1 MAGIDAGG
9 FQGFGGG
16 FRRQSE
22 SPMGFGNSHRRVGAA
37 TQPHTAT
44 GQVPAQPETYTPH
57 AQPQPQPQHAAYAPQ
72 MSQGFEPAPAYQA
85 GAAAPNYEQ
94 FSTEYHDE
102 TEGVSVAN
110 WIGGLCSLAL
120 LIGLGFWGYQTI
132 QRDVSGVPVI
142 QALPGPMRIQPE
154 DPGGSQ
160 ASHQGLSVNTVQAE
174 GRPSEPPAQV
184 VLAPQPLDLSAEG
197 ITAATLPP
205 VSSSQSSSAATTPQP
220 QTELSSAEQTAAFT
234 ALADQLAAGSTPL
247 GDISAPTGT
256 APTIQPETPPAQF
269 QIISASIPGVAQSP
283 RPPSRPSGL
292 RVSAVAPPV
301 SASSVATGTYV
312 DPATIPAGTR
322 LVQFGAFDSPE
333 IARSEWDRL
342 STRFSDFMDNKRP
355 VVQRALSGG
364 REFHRLRVIGFADVS
379 EARRFCSVFLAEN
392 TPCIPVVAK

>member
-9 FQGFGGG
+9 FHGFGGG
-16 FRRQSE
+16 FRRQPE
-22 SPMGFGNSHRRVGAA
+22 SPMGYGTPPRRVGAA
-37 TQPHTAT
+37 TQSHTSA
-44 GQVPAQPETYTPH
+44 GQPSAQPETYTPH
-57 AQPQPQPQHAAYAPQ
+57 TQTQPQHAAYEPQ
-72 MSQGFEPAPAYQA
+72 RSHAFEQMPAYQVGA
-85 GAAAPNYEQ
+85 GAPNYEQ
-94 FSTEYHDE
+94 FSTDYHDE
-102 TEGVSVAN
+102 TEGSSVAS

-142 QALPGPMRIQPE
+142 QALPGPMRVQPA
-154 DPGGSQ
+154 DPEGLQ

-174 GRPSEPPAQV
+174 GRASEPPAQV

-205 VSSSQSSSAATTPQP
+205 PSSSQNGSTAITSAPQP
-220 QTELSSAEQTAAFT
+220 ELSSAEQTAAFA
-234 ALADQLAAGSTPL
+234 ALADQLAAESAPL
-247 GDISAPTGT
+247 GDLSAPTGT
-256 APTIQPETPPAQF
+256 APTAQPALVAPSQLQT
-269 QIISASIPGVAQSP
+269 ISASIPGVAQSP
-283 RPPSRPSGL
+283 RPPSRPSAL
-292 RVSAVAPPV
+292 RVSAVAPPA
-301 SASSVATGTYV
+301 SAPAALSGLYV

-322 LVQFGAFDSPE
+322 LVQFGAFDSPD

-342 STRFSDFMDNKRP
+342 STRFAEFMDNKRP

-364 REFHRLRVIGFADVS
+364 REFHRLRVLGFADVS